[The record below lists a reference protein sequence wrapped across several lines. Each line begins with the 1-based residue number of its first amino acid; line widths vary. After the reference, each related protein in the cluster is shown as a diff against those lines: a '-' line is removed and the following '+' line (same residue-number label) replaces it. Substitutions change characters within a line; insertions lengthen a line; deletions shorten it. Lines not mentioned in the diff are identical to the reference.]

1 MNTTILRF
9 FILECTIKNWLLENC
24 LLRITVSTNQEA
36 NSQFLF
42 PRLLDKSFINKESSE
57 ILYITLMVFII

>member
-9 FILECTIKNWLLENC
+9 FILECAIKNWLLENC

-36 NSQFLF
+36 NNQFLF